1 MNMRVVV
8 SALGLALAGAAGLS
22 PAVSQDKPAASTTID
37 PRVQP
42 LIGTWE
48 GRVKFAKS
56 KSEESRVLT
65 IMEKAG
71 RLHAQY
77 GVEGKKLEP
86 VDLAVDAASSRLKVS
101 FVTSAG
107 NNVTLELARE
117 GWLTGVFGLTG
128 GARSGGS
135 AERQIDFEK
144 KK

>member
-8 SALGLALAGAAGLS
+8 SAR
-22 PAVSQDKPAASTTID
+22 I
-37 PRVQP
+37 
-42 LIGTWE
+42 
-48 GRVKFAKS
+48 
-56 KSEESRVLT
+56 LT
-65 IMEKAG
+65 ITEEAG

-77 GVEGKKLEP
+77 GVGGKKLEP
-86 VDLAVDAASSRLKVS
+86 VDLAVDAAGSRLKVS

-107 NNVTLELARE
+107 NNVTLELARD

-128 GARSGGS
+128 GGRGPGS